1 LIKVAVYCG
10 GSSFIKM
17 KLPRKEHAKAVNSNS
32 SFKVE
37 NKIRECGKAETCL
50 ESYTILKFIKKQEL
64 KERQGKMKKRQFE
77 TGNGI
82 TSSKIRIP
90 QSAIRI
96 PFTLVELLVVIAII
110 SILAAILLPAL
121 GKAKQVSKRISCMS
135 NLKQIHLMI
144 IGYSDD
150 FDGWLAPPVVGYD
163 ITNSIDSNW
172 LPGTW
177 ASYKNM
183 FVCPGPKTSLV
194 ETCNQQYNP
203 QNKNAIAG
211 TTSYG
216 FFCGVGTYPSTG
228 GGYSTSFYG
237 FQASSWS
244 STPSNPCAPCP
255 RLQFLGNT
263 IKAPSGL
270 SQYVATP
277 SVQPIMLDI
286 NNPVTG
292 LSGPTAI
299 KYYNNHS
306 GGENAFYAD
315 GHGDFLT
322 NSQIKL
328 RYRNIY
334 W

>member
-1 LIKVAVYCG
+1 
-10 GSSFIKM
+10 M
-17 KLPRKEHAKAVNSNS
+17 KSANLKIPRSKIFPNRECFPFNSIGL
-32 SFKVE
+32 
-37 NKIRECGKAETCL
+37 KIRT
-50 ESYTILKFIKKQEL
+50 
-64 KERQGKMKKRQFE
+64 
-77 TGNGI
+77 
-82 TSSKIRIP
+82 P

-110 SILAAILLPAL
+110 AILAAMLLPAL

-150 FDGWLAPPVVGYD
+150 FDGWLAPPVVGFD

-183 FVCPGPKTSLV
+183 FVCPGPQTSLV
-194 ETCNQQYNP
+194 ETCNQVYNP
-203 QNKNAIAG
+203 QNKNAQAG
-211 TTSYG
+211 ITSYG
-216 FFCGVGTYPSTG
+216 FFCGVGN
-228 GGYSTSFYG
+228 YSVRTLGNCFYG
-237 FQASSWS
+237 FQGTAWN
-244 STPSNPCAPCP
+244 STQTNPCAPCP
-255 RLQFLGNT
+255 RLQFLGRT
-263 IKAPSGL
+263 IKDPQSAF

-277 SVQPIMLDI
+277 SVQPILLDI
-286 NNPVTG
+286 NNPATG

-306 GGENAFYAD
+306 GGENAFYVD